1 MSLLDRRSSTKWIY
15 LWQAELLRS
24 NNSIVLISIIRRSE
38 SWTHNWICLYVMQ
51 LVIVGSDLINPFIYS
66 SMFHSFLFID
76 YRELLSSTDSVSL
89 VDLSCFFVKSANLFL
104 RLGFLR
110 CDFGSFEFWNF
121 RLDFCVYY

>member
-1 MSLLDRRSSTKWIY
+1 
-15 LWQAELLRS
+15 
-24 NNSIVLISIIRRSE
+24 
-38 SWTHNWICLYVMQ
+38 MQ
-51 LVIVGSDLINPFIYS
+51 LVIIGSDLINHFIYS
-66 SMFHSFLFID
+66 SMFHSFFFID